1 MAGDGPLERVE
12 RDPEDVQP
20 APESGEGEVADVL
33 GAGAEGVP
41 VGAIAVG
48 WRQCLGYCGKEAERL
63 SHGVGKLAVVAD
75 GLAEVPDPV
84 LGTRRTASGLR
95 RGLLEDPPRRAAPH
109 RPADADTH
117 RLLGCQIAGH
127 RDGQVAKRIDIAA
140 TAIFAEL
147 TIDQISDLD
156 LSYSPPFGS
165 PWDALQAGAQTLSRK
180 KSGIALRRR
189 VRR

>member
-1 MAGDGPLERVE
+1 MVKVFDL
-12 RDPEDVQP
+12 
-20 APESGEGEVADVL
+20 
-33 GAGAEGVP
+33 
-41 VGAIAVG
+41 AIARTG
-48 WRQCLGYCGKEAERL
+48 LRGHEARDA
-63 SHGVGKLAVVAD
+63 GFN
-75 GLAEVPDPV
+75 PR
-84 LGTRRTASGLR
+84 TTASS
-95 RGLLEDPPRRAAPH
+95 APDH
-109 RPADADTH
+109 KAYYPTAHELHMRFTADADTR
-117 RLLGCQIAGH
+117 RLLGCQIAGD
-127 RDGQVAKRIDIAA
+127 RDGQVAKRIDIPA